1 MDQYISYTKKLSQTD
16 MKSILESAHYYLIRY
31 KQLQSKTNDDIT
43 VYTEAGTHTFYTLAI
58 DEKVREHAKYNFSRS
73 STMIELFNKG
83 MMELVRV
90 EKFFCPMLEAEREE
104 EVYKIKDE
112 LIMVISM
119 ISL

>member
-1 MDQYISYTKKLSQTD
+1 MVGAARIEL
-16 MKSILESAHYYLIRY
+16 
-31 KQLQSKTNDDIT
+31 TNDRVKELFYMNFTQIQDVGIRGLNIAKSSIYLQKSDI
-43 VYTEAGTHTFYTLAI
+43 F
-58 DEKVREHAKYNFSRS
+58 KVKFSW
-73 STMIELFNKG
+73 MIELFNKG